1 MNILHLRDNRQRGL
15 HWSKPQAGPIETLPV
30 PDTLYIPI
38 SHWQQTTA
46 ELLVTT
52 GSTLYKGQPLTRS
65 YNHNVIITHASSSGE
80 VIDISDNRIAIKTDG
95 RDEVSDELIKTT
107 GSLSR
112 QEITD
117 IAHRNGLTGQGG
129 AGFPLARKIAS
140 LPQQPQLL
148 LVNAAECDPDIH
160 CDDALIQAYAPL
172 VVESVLTIAE
182 ACEIDRVVIGIEND
196 KTRSIEQLQQ
206 AMARQT
212 NQQKIELVT
221 IPSQYPSGAENI
233 LLQLCTSEQAGPHE
247 SLASAG
253 ILSMNIATCYAM
265 GQAVFNGMPPISRI
279 TTVVTPDGRH
289 RNFKLLT
296 GTPVN
301 HILDYV
307 NYERPI
313 ASIEQEVPLHV
324 TQGGRMMSEAL
335 DTQAVITQQSNCITI
350 SNTKG
355 VQSSVPCI
363 RCGACSDIC
372 PVRLMPQHLHKA
384 ATHFDAV
391 QLDNLNVDRC
401 IECRCC
407 DVVCPSAIPLTA
419 QFIQAKEHKHR
430 QNNEQIAAD
439 LAKQRYDK
447 RQRRL
452 QKEQSGKRR
461 TRLKEKAA
469 PATPQSRKDLIA
481 QALKRSA
488 KKKPNDTADNGSSH

>member
-1 MNILHLRDNRQRGL
+1 MPHFGNTRRRGL
-15 HWSKPQAGPIETLPV
+15 HWSKPQALPIETLPV
-30 PDTLYIPI
+30 PDTLFFPI
-38 SHWQQTTA
+38 SQWQQTTA
-46 ELLVTT
+46 ELLVET
-52 GSTLYKGQPLTRS
+52 GSTVYKGQALTRS
-65 YNHNVIITHASSSGE
+65 DNHNVIITHASSSGV
-80 VIDISDNRIAIKTDG
+80 VIDIADSFITVKTDG
-95 RDEVSDELIKTT
+95 QDKATDKLIKTT
-107 GSLSR
+107 SRLSR

-117 IAHRNGLTGQGG
+117 IAHHNGLTGQGG

-140 LPQQPQLL
+140 LAQQPQLL

-160 CDDALIQAYAPL
+160 CDDALIQTHAPSI
-172 VVESVLTIAE
+172 VESVLTIAM
-182 ACEIDRVVIGIEND
+182 ACNIDRIVIGIEND
-196 KTRSIEQLQQ
+196 KTTSIEQLQQ
-206 AMARQT
+206 AMAKQT
-212 NQQKIELVT
+212 AQQNIELVT
-221 IPSQYPSGAENI
+221 IPSQYPSGAENM
-233 LLQLCTSEQAGPHE
+233 LLQLCSSEQRGPHE

-296 GTPVN
+296 GTPVS
-301 HILDYV
+301 HVLDHV
-307 NYERPI
+307 GYERPF
-313 ASIEQEVPLHV
+313 ASIEQEAQLHV

-335 DTQAVITQQSNCITI
+335 DAQAVITQQSNCISF
-350 SNTKG
+350 SNTKEA
-355 VQSSVPCI
+355 QTSVPCI

-384 ATHFDAV
+384 ATHFDTA
-391 QLDNLNVDRC
+391 QLDNLNVDQC

-430 QNNEQIAAD
+430 QSNEQMAAD
-439 LAKQRYDK
+439 LAKHRYDK
-447 RQRRL
+447 RQQRL
-452 QKEQSGKRR
+452 QKELSGERR
-461 TRLKEKAA
+461 TRLKEKPA

-488 KKKPNDTADNGSSH
+488 KKKPDDTADNGSTR